1 MALWPIT
8 VIGTMLAGGDSI
20 ADVGRRRAQAGT
32 EMTCSGLCRSRWL
45 LLPGRWW
52 SWHTPRSGSV
62 SAALSIYTRV
72 FERDDQ
78 AAAELTARAIFG
90 R

>member
-32 EMTCSGLCRSRWL
+32 EMTCSGLCRRRL
-45 LLPGRWW
+45 LLIPGR
-52 SWHTPRSGSV
+52 
-62 SAALSIYTRV
+62 
-72 FERDDQ
+72 
-78 AAAELTARAIFG
+78 
-90 R
+90 